1 MRQKKTQVGNDTKR
15 EQAGHALSCKPHD
28 RIKGLENECDR
39 LREQLKEKEQEL
51 KAARETSHPESCQT
65 PASTPGGKNA
75 DVTETP
81 SELSDTIAPKTA
93 HKAFAKYEDLTEQAR
108 VQRLKKKHKAG
119 KQRFEQALESERVQK
134 QEGPSPAASP
144 QQGSR
149 LLQRV
154 SHLFKTLP
162 IGIDMEDE
170 SLTLIQLK
178 KKSAGFKLVQAA
190 RIPGPTD
197 MEPETLGWARWAID
211 TMKHATTKNGFKS
224 RKVALALPV
233 QNTYIDHLMIPM
245 QKCQDYERKIFEK
258 IRPKLPFRATTDN
271 TIIKY
276 ISCTEKRTLAIVLE
290 RERVNHCM
298 ALCVKADLE
307 PVLLSVWPIAM
318 ANSYKLICP
327 QQEDAF
333 VMLLDVAME
342 RTNLVICRDAAVYYA
357 RSIPIGVRDLT
368 IESLIIPLT
377 EQINACRKHF
387 YSLYGHTIDKTI
399 FFASNVADHQT
410 MWKISRQAGLN
421 SQLGDPF
428 NLLQTPTRRGTAKD
442 QYRPGWSIALGLSIT
457 GHVT

>member
-1 MRQKKTQVGNDTKR
+1 MHQKQTQAEDDTTPG
-15 EQAGHALSCKPHD
+15 QAAPVPSCESQD
-28 RIKGLENECDR
+28 RILGLESECNR
-39 LREQLKEKEQEL
+39 LREQLREKEKALQAAQQEY
-51 KAARETSHPESCQT
+51 RPEPCPHPVSNPC
-65 PASTPGGKNA
+65 GKGM
-75 DVTETP
+75 DVTEAPPGHSSSTP
-81 SELSDTIAPKTA
+81 YKTA
-93 HKAFAKYEDLTEQAR
+93 HKALAKYEDLTERSR
-108 VQRLKKKHKAG
+108 VQRLKKKHREG
-119 KQRFEQALESERVQK
+119 KKRFEQALESERAQK
-134 QEGPSPAASP
+134 QEGPSPVASP
-144 QQGSR
+144 RQGPR
-149 LLQRV
+149 LFDRF
-154 SHLFKTLP
+154 SYLFKTLP
-162 IGIDMEDE
+162 IGIDMEGD

-178 KKSAGFKLVQAA
+178 KKSTGFKLVQAA

-197 MEPETLGWARWAID
+197 IEPETLGWARWAVD
-211 TMKHATTKNGFKS
+211 TMKRATTKNGFKS

-233 QNTYIDHLMIPM
+233 QNTYIDHLMIPL

-298 ALCVKADLE
+298 ALCVQAGLE

-342 RTNLVICRDAAVYYA
+342 RTNLVFCRDASVFYA

-368 IESLIIPLT
+368 IESLIIPLA

-387 YSLYGHTIDKTI
+387 FSLYGHTIDKTI
-399 FFASNVADHQT
+399 FFASNIADHQT
-410 MWKISRQAGLN
+410 MWKISRQAGLH

-428 NLLQTPTRRGTAKD
+428 DLLETPARRGAAQD
-442 QYRPGWSIALGLSIT
+442 QYRPGWSIALGLSMT
-457 GHVT
+457 GHTT